1 MPIIVEVLVLIS
13 MIAIMGHYQLPV
25 YSTSSTR
32 SVAEPRN
39 RSTTGAG
46 KTLVSSTTDTGSIG
60 FIGSPSELPPDWGA
74 VIVSVPNNYRFGN
87 NVLMARSG
95 EILPIPV
102 ELTYRAGPKAPR
114 KAEILLGVKTRGASY
129 IYISIKYIDLDKLR
143 KTSNVLVLRVW
154 TTDLMKIKNKMVR
167 NMIFVKKPYNP
178 IHGKI
183 PVVLIIRSNK
193 PAYIVLRTND
203 PVRYNVTRITPAAN
217 QSRTITMHIWTLGFI
232 KPGYVF
238 EKSNLIGTIN
248 LATDKRISYGYQMR
262 PHRFSLHIEPGA
274 FILVIILP
282 NFVYYLSRL

>member
-60 FIGSPSELPPDWGA
+60 FIGSLSELPPDWGA

-143 KTSNVLVLRVW
+143 KTSNVLVLRAW

-203 PVRYNVTRITPAAN
+203 PV
-217 QSRTITMHIWTLGFI
+217 
-232 KPGYVF
+232 
-238 EKSNLIGTIN
+238 
-248 LATDKRISYGYQMR
+248 
-262 PHRFSLHIEPGA
+262 
-274 FILVIILP
+274 
-282 NFVYYLSRL
+282 